1 MATALLVVDMQRS
14 LLAEGPWRSAE
25 LVATIRR
32 LIARARAARA
42 TVVFI
47 QDSRV
52 HPDGAVDGRLAPAG
66 ADWRIRKGFCDAFLG
81 TDLDAR
87 LRASGIGRLAVC
99 GLQTDYCVDTT
110 CRRAASLGYDVQLAA
125 DAHSTFDGGGLA
137 ATQIIDHHNHILRDF
152 SAGAGR
158 VRALAAAGVRFA

>member
-25 LVATIRR
+25 LTATVRR
-32 LIARARAARA
+32 LAARARAARA

-47 QDSRV
+47 RDTRV
-52 HPDGAVDGRLAPAG
+52 HPDGAVANGLDPAD
-66 ADWRIRKGFCDAFLG
+66 ADWRIRKDFCDAFLG

-99 GLQTDYCVDTT
+99 GLQTDYCIDTT
-110 CRRAASLGYDVQLAA
+110 CRRAASLGYDVQLAD

-137 ATQIIDHHNHILRDF
+137 AAQIIDHHNRILRDF
-152 SAGAGR
+152 RAGAGC
-158 VRALAAAGVRFA
+158 VRTLAAAAVRFD